1 MSATQR
7 FAKLAE
13 SLVTPRSLLQ
23 KLNKPNPFAETD
35 LCVKCGLCLPHCP
48 TYTKTLDENE
58 SPRGRISLIQ
68 AWASGALEASPRLQQ
83 HLDNCLLCRS
93 CERVCPAQVP
103 YGQLVDRFRIAVGKP
118 KRTLSKRLVAG
129 AARQILA
136 KKTINK
142 VAVTA
147 MNKFRSLNTH
157 SLIAK
162 AEFLKRIGLPN
173 LQQVS
178 ADSFG
183 PGERHEHYIASPEQV
198 GRVGLFL
205 GCTGELLD
213 AETIDS
219 AIKVLHW
226 LGYSV
231 EIPANQG
238 CCGALDLH
246 AGNKAA
252 AVKLA
257 EQNIT
262 AFGADLDA
270 IVSIASGCGSVLKEY
285 PLHNPQAR
293 DFAQKV
299 QDISEFVANLDWPT
313 DDMPDALDAKVS
325 VHAPCSLRNVLRA
338 EAAPVKVIQ
347 AIPESTVIPLPDTTH
362 CCGAAGTYMIEH
374 PEMATLL
381 RDDVLDSIAETN
393 PDYLAT
399 SNIGCALHIRTGL
412 LQRGLNF
419 EVLHPIVLLARQ
431 LPDHN
436 KKQGR

>member
-1 MSATQR
+1 
-7 FAKLAE
+7 
-13 SLVTPRSLLQ
+13 
-23 KLNKPNPFAETD
+23 
-35 LCVKCGLCLPHCP
+35 LPHCP
-48 TYTKTLDENE
+48 TYSKTLDENE

-68 AWASGALEASPRLQQ
+68 AWTSGTLEASPRLQQ

-103 YGQLVDRFRIAVGKP
+103 YGQLVDQFRIAVGKP
-118 KRTLSKRLVAG
+118 KQALSKRLVAG
-129 AARQILA
+129 TARNILA
-136 KKTINK
+136 KKKLNNI
-142 VAVTA
+142 AVTA
-147 MNKFRSLNTH
+147 LNKFRSLNTP
-157 SLIAK
+157 SIIAK
-162 AEFLKRIGLPN
+162 VDILKRIGLNPR
-173 LQQVS
+173 QVS

-183 PGERHEHYIASPEQV
+183 PGERHEHYKASPEQV

-219 AIKVLHW
+219 AIKILNC
-226 LGYSV
+226 LGYYV
-231 EIPANQG
+231 EIPANQV

-252 AVKLA
+252 AIELA

-262 AFGADLDA
+262 AFEADLDA
-270 IVSIASGCGSVLKEY
+270 ILSIASGCGSVLKEY
-285 PLHNPQAR
+285 PLHHPQAR

-299 QDISEFVANLDWPT
+299 QDINEFVANLTWPPHA
-313 DDMPDALDAKVS
+313 MPDALDAKIS
-325 VHAPCSLRNVLRA
+325 VHAPCSLRNVLRT
-338 EAAPVKVIQ
+338 EAAPVKLIQ
-347 AIPESTVIPLPDTTH
+347 AIPGSSVIPLPDTTL

-374 PEMATLL
+374 PEMAASL
-381 RDDVLDSIAETN
+381 RDDVVDSIAATQ

-412 LQRGLNF
+412 LQRGLNI

-431 LPDHN
+431 LPLHN
-436 KKQGR
+436 KKEGG